1 VADVIENFGGNTSP
15 ADLRDRRRRLV
26 DAANYAAAVKS
37 LEDEGRLPDDDA
49 GALSQDADA
58 EVNAAVAGV
67 FAVILTHDQR
77 RERREARA
85 SD

>member
-1 VADVIENFGGNTSP
+1 MADVIDSFGGSASP

-26 DAANYAAAVKS
+26 EAADYAAAVKS
-37 LEDEGRLPDDDA
+37 LEEEGRLPDDDA

-67 FAVILTHDQR
+67 FAIILTPEQR

-85 SD
+85 AD